1 MKNTIIAVLL
11 FLLISAIRVASGQSP
26 SFSHK
31 SNGQLEPVEALD
43 RAKALWKGQVG
54 KVEKNWEKLMHEK
67 VKAEYD
73 SILGPY
79 FAVSQVPK
87 FNSSYLIFFVK
98 NDGAVVG
105 QALVDGYGEKA
116 NDEILI
122 FPKAKGPDYK
132 TFILDSSSV
141 EQRFH
146 QSCQKKLVFSQLV
159 FPARFWGPSF
169 ISHLPAVWWVID
181 DAGNCYYITLT
192 GDIFSFSEL
201 AGKIGQ
207 KVPGVIYDDPGGQP
221 STYEGGGLK

>member
-31 SNGQLEPVEALD
+31 SNGQLEPAEALA

-79 FAVSQVPK
+79 FAVSQVPE

-98 NDGAVVG
+98 NNGAVVG
-105 QALVDGYGEKA
+105 QAFVDGYGEKA

-146 QSCQKKLVFSQLV
+146 QSCQKKLIFSQMV
-159 FPARFWGPSF
+159 FPAKF
-169 ISHLPAVWWVID
+169 IRLLFITYLPAVWWLMD
-181 DAGNCYYITLT
+181 EDGSCYYMNFS
-192 GDIFSFSEL
+192 GNIFSFKDLMEMKNKRTEGMRIINGSNP
-201 AGKIGQ
+201 ADSSI
-207 KVPGVIYDDPGGQP
+207 
-221 STYEGGGLK
+221 EGGKK